1 MDAGKQILKWV
12 LITLI
17 SFTTFNLFIS
27 SKYTVEREELIN
39 VPPNF
44 VYSEVVDLHKWK
56 YWSVWIKEDTTIT
69 VEYISNNIGE
79 NSKMILDSGDG
90 TVSLEIKSISPT
102 ESINT
107 ELFFEGM
114 PPAYGFWKFEDL
126 GESTKVSWKISG
138 EMPFF
143 MSFMTLFMEKAI
155 GSDFEEGLKS
165 LKDWCE
171 SSYSIIPKSSE
182 LDILGY

>member
-27 SKYTVEREELIN
+27 SKYTVERVEVIE
-39 VPPNF
+39 VPSNF

-69 VEYISNNIGE
+69 VEYIGNNIGD
-79 NSKMILDSGDG
+79 NSKMILGSGDG
-90 TVSLEIKSISPT
+90 SVSLEIKSISPNY
-102 ESINT
+102 SINT
-107 ELFFEGM
+107 ELFFDGM

-126 GESTKVSWKISG
+126 GETTKVSWKIRG

-182 LDILGY
+182 LDIVGY

>member
-69 VEYISNNIGE
+69 VEYSYNNIGE
-79 NSKMILDSGDG
+79 IDVPLIVRLQGTNASEAKQLIDESGLEVHSVILLQEAAD
-90 TVSLEIKSISPT
+90 
-102 ESINT
+102 
-107 ELFFEGM
+107 
-114 PPAYGFWKFEDL
+114 
-126 GESTKVSWKISG
+126 KVAEVLS
-138 EMPFF
+138 
-143 MSFMTLFMEKAI
+143 
-155 GSDFEEGLKS
+155 
-165 LKDWCE
+165 
-171 SSYSIIPKSSE
+171 
-182 LDILGY
+182 

>member
-27 SKYTVEREELIN
+27 SKYTVERQDVIN
-39 VPPNF
+39 APSYF
-44 VYSEVVDLHKWK
+44 VYSQVVDLHKWK
-56 YWSVWIKEDTTIT
+56 YWSIWFKEDTTINI
-69 VEYISNNIGE
+69 VYSRNNISE
-79 NSKMILDSGDG
+79 NSKMTLDSGDG
-90 TVSLEIKSISPT
+90 TVSLEIKSVSLID
-102 ESINT
+102 SINT
-107 ELFFEGM
+107 ELLFEGM
-114 PPAYGFWKFEDL
+114 PPAYGFWKFEEL

-165 LKDWCE
+165 LKEWCE
-171 SSYSIIPKSSE
+171 SSYKIIHETSE
-182 LDILGY
+182 LDITG

>member
-27 SKYTVEREELIN
+27 SKYTVEREEVIN
-39 VPPNF
+39 VPSNF

-56 YWSVWIKEDTTIT
+56 YWSVWIKEDTTIK
-69 VEYISNNIGE
+69 VEYSGNNIGE
-79 NSKMILDSGDG
+79 NSKMTLDSGDG
-90 TVSLEIKSISPT
+90 TVSLEIVSVSFT
-102 ESINT
+102 DYINT
-107 ELFFEGM
+107 ELLFEGM

-126 GESTKVSWKISG
+126 GKSTKVSWKISG

-143 MSFMTLFMEKAI
+143 MSFMTLFMDKVI
-155 GSDFEEGLKS
+155 GRDFEEGLKS
-165 LKDWCE
+165 LKEWCE
-171 SSYSIIPKSSE
+171 SSYSIIP
-182 LDILGY
+182 